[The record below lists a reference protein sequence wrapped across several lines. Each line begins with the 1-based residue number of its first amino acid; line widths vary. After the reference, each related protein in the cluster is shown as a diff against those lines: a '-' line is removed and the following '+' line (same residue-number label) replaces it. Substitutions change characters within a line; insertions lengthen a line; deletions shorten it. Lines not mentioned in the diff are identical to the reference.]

1 MSKTRTQITFG
12 LVDVT
17 AKSDSQL
24 SVSDKQDFVNLND
37 LKEEKLE
44 EILYG
49 TLEKNQFALDGSR
62 KLMPEELSGMGWW
75 SNEMSDENGNFITPL
90 VMEMDFTS
98 VHSSLGLTFVFS
110 KADDYCNKLNIKY
123 YDTNGDM
130 ISNVNFFPNSYK
142 FVCNNI
148 VENYAKIVITFYSTN
163 NPYRY
168 IKLYQILYGAEK
180 IFEGENL
187 MSGSL
192 IEEVDLLSSEVTI
205 NTLDFTV
212 YSEDDDFNIINPKGI
227 FKLLQEKQKLKV
239 TEFIK
244 DEEIDMGTLYLS
256 EWKNKEYKTMQFK
269 AQDLIGVIDS
279 TDFNGGMYTNV
290 LFGNLIGEIM
300 QSAGVGE
307 DNYEIEEC
315 LKNIKITGYIPIC
328 SHRAAL
334 QKAIFTV
341 GAIADCSRSD
351 KIRIYTIPNE
361 LKSTI
366 YMENKSDSSQEVL
379 QNELVT
385 GVEVTSHN
393 YVEGTKLEE
402 LVKQELDVGNN
413 KIIFNDPVHNIS
425 CTGGTIIEYNCN
437 YAIIN
442 CSTATEVTINGYKY
456 VDNQI
461 IYKAEKELSSGEK
474 ENILKVQNV
483 CLINKSIATSIANRI
498 LNYYQGTYKISLE
511 NILTSSE
518 KVGNYTGLESTYEQ
532 KLAGN
537 IIKQDIDLT
546 GGFISKTEMIAE
558 VVSE

>member
-1 MSKTRTQITFG
+1 MSKTKAQITFG

-17 AKSDSQL
+17 AKSDSNL
-24 SVSDKQDFVNLND
+24 SVNDKQDFVNLND
-37 LKEEKLE
+37 LKEDDLE
-44 EILYG
+44 ETLYG

-62 KLMPEELSGMGWW
+62 ELMPEELSNMGWW
-75 SNEMSDENGNFITPL
+75 SNEMSDENGDFVTPL
-90 VMEMDFTS
+90 VMEIDFTTI
-98 VHSSLGLTFVFS
+98 HSSLGLTFVFS
-110 KADDYCNKLNIKY
+110 KAGDYCNKLNIKY
-123 YDTNGDM
+123 YNLSGDL
-130 ISNVNFFPNSYK
+130 ISDVDFEPDNYK

-163 NPYRY
+163 HQYRY

-192 IEEVDLLSSEVTI
+192 IEEIDLLSSEVTI

-212 YSEDDDFNIINPKGI
+212 YSEDDDFNIINPKGV
-227 FKLLQEKQKLKV
+227 FKLLQEKQKLQV
-239 TEFIK
+239 TEIVK
-244 DEEIDMGTLYLS
+244 NEEVNMGTLYLS

-279 TDFNGGMYTNV
+279 TDFNGGMYINI
-290 LFGNLIGEIM
+290 LFGDLIDEIM
-300 QSAGVGE
+300 KSAGVDE

-351 KIRIYTIPNE
+351 KIKIYTISSE

-366 YMENKSDSSQEVL
+366 YMENKSDSSQEIL

-393 YVEGTKLEE
+393 YVKGTKLEE
-402 LVKQELDVGNN
+402 LVKQELDVGEN
-413 KIIFNDPVHNIS
+413 KIIFNDPVHDIS
-425 CTGGTIIEYNCN
+425 CTGGTIIEANCN

-442 CSTATEVTINGYKY
+442 CSEASEVIINGYKY

-461 IYKAEKELSSGEK
+461 IYRAEKELSSGEK
-474 ENILKVQNV
+474 ENILKVQSV
-483 CLINKSIATSIANRI
+483 CLINKSIATNIAERI
-498 LNYYQGTYKISLE
+498 LNYYQGTYKISFE
-511 NILTSSE
+511 NILTQGE

-532 KLAGN
+532 ALAGN